1 MLRNVL
7 YFGGLCVLWLV
18 GFSSAYAFFRD
29 DPLPQDARL
38 EQRVSLRLGATPLKT
53 LLKNLS
59 QQTGVSL
66 RVEGAIGEHRAFVRW
81 TNRPLNEAMR
91 TLAEA
96 FGFKWRVEQDQ
107 PDNSPRYVLY
117 QSPDATQQQNLARDA
132 LQDGIPTALQRAVQS
147 IPEDLMQMS
156 YEEFC
161 EAVGAI
167 PDFVLAEKFLEAA
180 TQGAEGAPE
189 ITPPLPKP
197 RYAPLLD
204 PLSAPVQ
211 EMNELLAFSIRR
223 ALLME
228 AAQDSGK
235 WATLHLL
242 RNAPPNFWESF
253 RRTNRAM
260 LAPTALPIAVRN
272 AYEQAYQRTQ
282 KAQDEYA
289 ASYSGKAPSPSPIPE
304 EGMHDETAFA
314 DEFPDELLESAWD
327 KDILTIIYQ
336 PDLAQIRILWC
347 DGEERFAEGTLYLL
361 STLMETLNPK
371 RVPED
376 DALKKAF
383 ETASYRLKPIEDRDW
398 NASMR
403 DRWENWLSYAI
414 VEGLESAGLDGVGEF
429 YPVSSEQFTGAAVS
443 PSISNLQELLSAM
456 HCLYAIRV
464 DSGCV
469 IFQARARVL
478 ARLTDIPDYR
488 LTRWTKIA
496 ELTLEWAADAAV
508 SLSQQQAQGLLNQ
521 LSGFNSYMEATQR
534 QQNDSPNLQIAFEL
548 FLMFGRYHA
557 ELRWYGRLPLY
568 IHKRLQQGASIAF
581 TELPPQA
588 RIELKDL
595 LMRDFIPCLKVPVD
609 DLKEY
614 IFECRNLSIQLK
626 QQVEQTARE
635 YDIPN
640 EPASFAR
647 YTEKRREWHFQL
659 RGNDCPRANDTTAG
673 FSIVG
678 VVDRNY
684 EVLERRDR

>member
-7 YFGGLCVLWLV
+7 YFGGLCVLWLA
-18 GFSSAYAFFRD
+18 GFSRAYAFFKD
-29 DPLPQDARL
+29 DPLTQDARL

-53 LLKNLS
+53 LLKQLS
-59 QQTGVSL
+59 QQTDVSL
-66 RVEGAIGEHRAFVRW
+66 RADASIGEYRAFVRW

-180 TQGAEGAPE
+180 IQGAEGAPE

-197 RYAPLLD
+197 HYAPLLA

-211 EMNELLAFSIRR
+211 EMNELLVFSLRR

-228 AAQDSGK
+228 AAQDSGM

-253 RRTNRAM
+253 QRTNRAT

-272 AYEQAYQRTQ
+272 AYEQAYQRTR

-289 ASYSGKAPSPSPIPE
+289 ASYSRKAPSPSPIPE
-304 EGMHDETAFA
+304 EAMHDETAFA
-314 DEFPDELLESAWD
+314 DEIPEELIEIEWD

-361 STLMETLNPK
+361 NSLMETLNPY

-376 DALKKAF
+376 DALKKAL
-383 ETASYRLKPIEDRDW
+383 ETASYRLKPIKDRDW

-414 VEGLESAGLDGVGEF
+414 VEGLESTGLDGVGEF
-429 YPVSSEQFTGAAVS
+429 YPVLSYRPFIGA
-443 PSISNLQELLSAM
+443 NLQELLSVM
-456 HCLYAIRV
+456 HRLYVIQV
-464 DSGCV
+464 DSGCF

-488 LTRWTKIA
+488 LTRWTKVP

-508 SLSQQQAQGLLNQ
+508 SLSQQQTQGLFNQ

-534 QQNDSPNLQIAFEL
+534 SQDDSPNLETASEL
-548 FLMFGRYHA
+548 FLVVNRYHS

-568 IHKRLQQGASIAF
+568 IRKRLHQGASIAF
-581 TELPPQA
+581 TDLPPQA
-588 RIELKDL
+588 RTELRNL
-595 LMRDFIPCLKVPVD
+595 LTRDFIPCSKDPVD
-609 DLKEY
+609 ELNEHL
-614 IFECRNLSIQLK
+614 FECRNLSIQLE
-626 QQVEQTARE
+626 QQATQTTQE
-635 YDIPN
+635 YDIPD

-647 YTEKRREWHFQL
+647 YTEKRCVWRFLL
-659 RGNDCPRANDTTAG
+659 RGNDCPHTNGATSG

-684 EVLERRDR
+684 EVLEKRDR